1 MKTLIYIMVSAAE
14 DEETQ
19 RRGVVLINYFIG
31 PLSIILD
38 PVTVTEGAALMH
50 WVPLRIAGIH
60 QCLND
65 PLLRAVASLLLLGA
79 GRDRRARVRVH
90 GGMCQFPIFPFL
102 TLHRASHYLL
112 LLYYDRHTSRM
123 SVQYHDIWSTHSVLT
138 SHL

>member
-1 MKTLIYIMVSAAE
+1 MYVMLSAAE

-19 RRGVVLINYFIG
+19 RRGIVFIHYYIG
-31 PLSIILD
+31 PLSIRLD
-38 PVTVTEGAALMH
+38 PEKAKEAAVLMH
-50 WVPLRIAGIH
+50 WVPLRIVSIH

-65 PLLRAVASLLLLGA
+65 PLLRAVASILLLGG
-79 GRDRRARVRVH
+79 GREHRARVRVH
-90 GGMCQFPIFPFL
+90 GGMCQFPIFTFS
-102 TLHRASHYLL
+102 TLQRASHYLL